1 MDVDYIT
8 PEQAGIPSENIAKY
22 IDILEKNRL
31 ATHNVI
37 MARGEN
43 IFCEGYWK
51 PFHNNFLHRM
61 YSVSKSFVLSKEKN
75 EISKQCVAEITNLK
89 ERGEIL

>member
-1 MDVDYIT
+1 MDYIT

-31 ATHNVI
+31 ATHSVI

-43 IFCEGYWK
+43 IFYEGYWK

-61 YSVSKSFVLSKEKN
+61 YWKVIDYVKFTSYS
-75 EISKQCVAEITNLK
+75 
-89 ERGEIL
+89 